1 MATPIKEFGYGDV
14 EVYSEETFGAGSYG
28 KVCKA
33 KCGQLPCA
41 AKLLH
46 DTMFGTND
54 PGIRKFVEQFEQ
66 ECRFLRMI
74 KHPNIVQF
82 LGTVRDPQS
91 QRLALLMELM
101 DENLTRFLEQSTGLL
116 PYHTQLNISYDVALA
131 LSYLHSNDIIHRD
144 LSSNNVLLIGEGSRA
159 KVTDF
164 GMSKLEDMNPRMT
177 PLTMCPGT
185 QAYMPPEALI
195 TPPRYSNKLDCFSH
209 GVLTIQIV
217 TRQFPNPGDAHVED
231 SQKGSFQQVPEKDRR
246 KKDLD
251 LVDTS
256 HPLLPLALHCL
267 ELRATE
273 RPSADELCERLATL
287 KSEQVYTCSVEQSR
301 GQIQTLQEELEEA
314 RISHQRELAENTAS
328 LQEELKETR
337 ATYQQLLEIARANHD
352 TELHECHVTFLQQN
366 RKKDSELASYQQEIQ
381 DRCDE
386 LERVRVNH
394 ETELGEYARNIQ
406 EKNDELE
413 RASAMISGQQENY
426 ELLIEQLRNE
436 NDKFRQK
443 RRQPKER
450 STLAK
455 AKILPAASENA
466 EASGKELQVCI
477 SIQTPFFQRYES
489 LAHQVSVMVFF
500 AWPLATYLAIMFW
513 PSQLLFLC
521 LGKAVYM
528 KYNNS
533 IMLE

>member
-1 MATPIKEFGYGDV
+1 MATPIKEFGYGDI

-41 AKLLH
+41 AKLLY

-54 PGIRKFVEQFEQ
+54 PGICKFVEQFEQ

-101 DENLTRFLEQSTGLL
+101 DENLTRFLERSTGPL

-195 TPPRYSNKLDCFSH
+195 TPPQYSNKLDCFSH

-217 TRQFPNPGDAHVED
+217 TRQFPNPRDAHVED

-251 LVDTS
+251 LVDAS
-256 HPLLPLALHCL
+256 HPLLPLALSCL

-273 RPSADELCERLATL
+273 RPSADELCEGLATL

-314 RISHQRELAENTAS
+314 KISHQRGLAENTAIYR
-328 LQEELKETR
+328 EL
-337 ATYQQLLEIARANHD
+337 LVMARANHN
-352 TELHECHVTFLQQN
+352 TELHKCHVAFLQQN
-366 RKKDSELASYQQEIQ
+366 RKKDSELANYQQEIQ
-381 DRCDE
+381 DKRDE

-394 ETELGEYARNIQ
+394 KTKLVEFARKIQ
-406 EKNDELE
+406 VKNDELE
-413 RASAMISGQQENY
+413 RASATISGQQENY
-426 ELLIEQLRNE
+426 ELLIEQLRNV
-436 NDKFRQK
+436 NDKFHQK

-450 STLAK
+450 NTVAK

-477 SIQTPFFQRYES
+477 SIQTKITFV
-489 LAHQVSVMVFF
+489 L
-500 AWPLATYLAIMFW
+500 
-513 PSQLLFLC
+513 
-521 LGKAVYM
+521 
-528 KYNNS
+528 
-533 IMLE
+533 